1 MNNVYNISWSNFIIL
16 NLPVQLRKSRLIK
29 LIEVFFKP
37 LILLHS
43 EFLVFRIQSL
53 YKVNHNSQICYL
65 QAVLNDSF
73 DPQRGI
79 KIENATL
86 KEPLW
91 FYEPEEN
98 APVYFYEES
107 DNKPVYFQ
115 EESDFAGDGVDFTV
129 IVPTYL
135 KITNLSDEEN
145 NRQNEA
151 LFKQMQGQID
161 YYKLFVKN
169 YKIVWD

>member
-1 MNNVYNISWSNFIIL
+1 M
-16 NLPVQLRKSRLIK
+16 
-29 LIEVFFKP
+29 EVLFKP
-37 LILLHS
+37 LVLLHS
-43 EFLVFRIQSL
+43 EFLVFRAQSP

-79 KIENATL
+79 RIANAAL

-98 APVYFYEES
+98 APVYFREES
-107 DNKPVYFQ
+107 DNKPVYFRD
-115 EESDFAGDGVDFTV
+115 ESDFIGDGVDFTV
-129 IVPTYL
+129 LVPSYL
-135 KITNLSDEEN
+135 KTTHLSPLEN
-145 NRQNEA
+145 NKRNEA
-151 LFKQMQGQID
+151 LFKQMQGQVD

-169 YKIVWD
+169 YNIVWD